1 MNELAYYTEQLDKR
15 EGAMDWMLTD
25 EEIRTAIDKV
35 LSTIPA
41 SAKADEYF
49 KLRDRAIA
57 RAAAR
62 KVMEWVLEHDI
73 AKEHVADP
81 RTLDKEVRLDLGD
94 IWLDG
99 RDVQAF
105 KQEVGY

>member
-1 MNELAYYTEQLDKR
+1 MNEQDTERLK
-15 EGAMDWMLTD
+15 EGTMDNPMLTD
-25 EEIRTAIDKV
+25 VEIRTAIDKV

-62 KVMEWVLEHDI
+62 KVAEWLFSPC
-73 AKEHVADP
+73 KEHHLNNSTPPLRIDCYIC
-81 RTLDKEVRLDLGD
+81 RKDME
-94 IWLDG
+94 
-99 RDVQAF
+99 
-105 KQEVGY
+105 EVGL